1 MASNTTNVA
10 QSMQGSSLSQFFTTL
25 IVSAVVAAVEI
36 IIFIIVRTIF
46 KRIYE
51 PKTYIG
57 DENRRVEPLPK
68 TPWGWLPA
76 LLKMPQEELIR
87 TSGLD
92 AYFFARYLYIHAFFF
107 LSSFVLVG
115 IVLFPIYT
123 VDGKGEAYGKKGLDI
138 LTFGN
143 ILPSNSS
150 RYIAPL
156 ILGYVFIGIYL
167 YILYIEMK
175 IFVRKRQTLL
185 RSPAYQSRA
194 SATTILVTAI
204 PKAYMSQEI
213 LFRIFNQLP
222 GGVKHIWL
230 NRDLDDLP
238 DKANERTKL
247 VDKLEAI
254 ECKLIKTALKT
265 EAKRHKKN
273 ADTKVYPIVIGED
286 AMDRYIPE
294 KKRPTMKIGSIP
306 LLSSLCFGKK
316 VDALTHCK
324 ETISKLNTEIEQAK
338 TTLDNYAAIN
348 SAFIQ
353 FNKPIAAHLAV
364 QSVAASIPLAMT
376 PRYIDI
382 KPTNIVWSNLKLTYY
397 EQKIR
402 EIAVFAATAVLIVF
416 WAIPVAFVGILSNIT
431 YLTEKLTFLQFLNDI
446 PSVVLGLITGL
457 LPTILLSILMA
468 LLPII
473 LRLFAKTT
481 GIPTTDAIDRYVQGS
496 YFVFQVVHA
505 FLFVTISS
513 SVSSVIVMIIQNP
526 SSAAIILAANI
537 PTASNFFFSF
547 LALQGLTMAPSLL
560 LQIATLILFYL
571 LGKLFDNTPRKKWK
585 RYFTLSSLN
594 WGTIFPVFTNFIVI
608 TLVYSIIAPLMLLIS
623 GLAFG
628 LFYIAYAYTMFY
640 VTDFPNDAG
649 GLAFPRAIYQSFT
662 GIYLMEIM
670 LATLFFLAQNDS
682 GSQSAIVEAIFMC
695 VSIAI
700 TVAVQYTMCTSFDPL
715 TYYLPIDAEEF
726 SQLDIPVSGKFG
738 ITKKVTRILNHRQSI
753 NDSDSV
759 STVDQAVNEVYDNT
773 MENAYLHPALRDPKP
788 IIWIPRDNLG
798 IAVDEVQKTEA
809 SGMNILMSTEGARFN
824 DKVNIEINGAPPDH
838 MPFTETN
845 QVRTRF

>member
-1 MASNTTNVA
+1 MGQYISISSSIKTT
-10 QSMQGSSLSQFFTTL
+10 
-25 IVSAVVAAVEI
+25 
-36 IIFIIVRTIF
+36 R
-46 KRIYE
+46 
-51 PKTYIG
+51 
-57 DENRRVEPLPK
+57 
-68 TPWGWLPA
+68 
-76 LLKMPQEELIR
+76 
-87 TSGLD
+87 
-92 AYFFARYLYIHAFFF
+92 
-107 LSSFVLVG
+107 
-115 IVLFPIYT
+115 
-123 VDGKGEAYGKKGLDI
+123 
-138 LTFGN
+138 
-143 ILPSNSS
+143 SNSIS
-150 RYIAPL
+150 PIDYEFNSPRFTVNDAEQIQQGIEHL
-156 ILGYVFIGIYL
+156 NEHGYAVFSNVLSPNEITLNIDLLWEHFESLLPPYF
-167 YILYIEMK
+167 I
-175 IFVRKRQTLL
+175 KRDDAKTWDD
-185 RSPAYQSRA
+185 AW
-194 SATTILVTAI
+194 
-204 PKAYMSQEI
+204 
-213 LFRIFNQLP
+213 P
-222 GGVKHIWL
+222 G
-230 NRDLDDLP
+230 
-238 DKANERTKL
+238 
-247 VDKLEAI
+247 
-254 ECKLIKTALKT
+254 
-265 EAKRHKKN
+265 
-273 ADTKVYPIVIGED
+273 
-286 AMDRYIPE
+286 IPE
-294 KKRPTMKIGSIP
+294 
-306 LLSSLCFGKK
+306 F
-316 VDALTHCK
+316 
-324 ETISKLNTEIEQAK
+324 
-338 TTLDNYAAIN
+338 
-348 SAFIQ
+348 
-353 FNKPIAAHLAV
+353 
-364 QSVAASIPLAMT
+364 
-376 PRYIDI
+376 
-382 KPTNIVWSNLKLTYY
+382 
-397 EQKIR
+397 
-402 EIAVFAATAVLIVF
+402 
-416 WAIPVAFVGILSNIT
+416 GILSDDGFGHSQFIWSIRGNPNVKKIFT
-431 YLTEKLTFLQFLNDI
+431 EIWKTPELLVSFDAAGCFRDWRINPSWKTVSGWYHCDQNPMEKSNRCSIQGFVSLTDNDE
-446 PSVVLGLITGL
+446 STGGLVVVPQSHKHFDELR
-457 LPTILLSILMA
+457 SIA
-468 LLPII
+468 DKNN
-473 LRLFAKTT
+473 A
-481 GIPTTDAIDRYVQGS
+481 
-496 YFVFQVVHA
+496 
-505 FLFVTISS
+505 
-513 SVSSVIVMIIQNP
+513 VMITQNP

-759 STVDQAVNEVYDNT
+759 STADQAVNEVYDNT

-788 IIWIPRDNLG
+788 IIWIPCDNLG

-824 DKVNIEINGAPPDH
+824 DKINIEINGAPPDH